1 MKTLYFSHKLS
12 LCLLAIFVC
21 LPIMCCHAQMPT
33 LLNPSVKLGKV
44 LISGKVTVQNKTKLD
59 KPIPLIFSIPHSITG
74 DVERIDISTD
84 LLGNYSVEIET
95 ETDPC
100 LGAVNLTIGD
110 DYETVYFELPQSKEM
125 KLNFIYTNEQKLK
138 VISSSQKYLST
149 NEMLLGSNI
158 FSKVLA
164 SDSNIKKPWFFD
176 KEPEVFLNYAKQ
188 VINAKLALLNGEPLI
203 SNSFRT
209 YLANELLLCINANY
223 VFDYNGSASLNQ
235 LNYLKGDSLRKKIVI
250 KDPTLSYYSF
260 LKDCKLNS
268 NKQLIT
274 YSFPSLQNEIFL
286 NDTLNIPAIKN
297 LPIADWQQL
306 VKKKMAALL
315 GFDQGL
321 YYDILTANAYACQI
335 LMKNELLSDKQKEN
349 IHSYFKGN
357 EIEKI
362 LLRKNN
368 RMANPIS
375 ASEPSVI
382 CECPAVDDADFMDA
396 ILQKYKGKPVVVD
409 FWYTSCPPCLAALK
423 DAKSVALAM
432 KDQPVVHVYL
442 SYTGSPRSLWEK
454 RIQQAG
460 GQHYYLSNKT
470 WSYLFNKYNLEA
482 CPSFLIFDKNGALKK
497 KAVGYENVE
506 YMVNLLK
513 EALK

>member
-1 MKTLYFSHKLS
+1 MKIFYFSHKLS
-12 LCLLAIFVC
+12 LCLWAIFVC
-21 LPIMCCHAQMPT
+21 LPIVCCQAQVPT

-44 LISGKVTVQNKTKLD
+44 LVSGKVTVQNKTKLD
-59 KPIPLIFSIPHSITG
+59 KPIPLIFSIPHPITC
-74 DVERIDISTD
+74 DIERIDITTD

-100 LGAVNLTIGD
+100 VGAVNLTIGD

-158 FSKVLA
+158 FSKVITFR
-164 SDSNIKKPWFFD
+164 SNVKRPCFFD
-176 KEPEVFLNYAKQ
+176 KKPEVYLNYAKK
-188 VINAKLALLNGEPLI
+188 VINAKLALLNNEPLI
-203 SNSFRT
+203 SDSFRT
-209 YLANELLLCINANY
+209 YLTNELFLLFNADY
-223 VFDYNGSASLNQ
+223 VFNYNEEARINQ
-235 LNYLKGDSLRKKIVI
+235 LNYLSEDSLRKKIVI

-268 NKQLIT
+268 NQQLIT

-297 LPIADWQQL
+297 LPVADWQQL
-306 VKKKMAALL
+306 VKKRMAALL
-315 GFDQGL
+315 GFDQGF
-321 YYDILTANAYACQI
+321 YYDVLTANAYAFQI
-335 LMKNELLSDKQKEN
+335 SMKNELLSDKQKEN
-349 IHSYFKGN
+349 IHSFFKGN

-368 RMANPIS
+368 RMAKPVS

-470 WSYLFNKYNLEA
+470 WSYLFEKYNLEA

-497 KAVGYENVE
+497 KAVGYEGVE

-513 EALK
+513 EAL